1 MKMSKLTKLFVL
13 FVIGVVLPIFILGV
27 AIITAVA
34 SGIGSGL
41 LVFGAGLV
49 LMGVV
54 IVFLIKLG
62 VASLP
67 ELFEFMFST
76 LFKVMGFGN
85 GRDNNESDVTPR
97 DNTLGRAF
105 PDNEHVD
112 DPEGDIVPERMTSPP
127 PTIDEWLD
135 RDLDDLDPA
144 DSDRTP
150 RRPRDFRPGDGRPTP
165 S

>member
-1 MKMSKLTKLFVL
+1 MGNDPVVRGVSHGLKIFFGPT
-13 FVIGVVLPIFILGV
+13 VVLLV
-27 AIITAVA
+27 AIVVGLIAGSFAV
-34 SGIGSGL
+34 
-41 LVFGAGLV
+41 AGLV
-49 LMGVV
+49 FAIGMLVWVAYVV
-54 IVFLIKLG
+54 RLVKRGARAVSRL
-62 VASLP
+62 A
-67 ELFEFMFST
+67 
-76 LFKVMGFGN
+76 
-85 GRDNNESDVTPR
+85 DESDVTPR

-105 PDNEHVD
+105 PDGEA
-112 DPEGDIVPERMTSPP
+112 P